1 MPTVQRP
8 QAISTVTDVTNIRI
22 NISDVIDLLS
32 PSDTPMLTLIGRN
45 SLRFPCDQ
53 IKHEW
58 LEDELKPRVT
68 TLDGAYTAGSGTL
81 TVASGAGKYYTVD
94 DLLLIGD
101 NVLQV
106 LSGPP
111 SSDTFVVVGG
121 MGGSTDASAADGATV
136 TKIASAL
143 AEGSVSRYD
152 ATKVALAK
160 PYNYTQIMRD
170 QCVITGTMDVIKR
183 YGYVSE
189 RAYQEEKILRQLAI
203 DLEHE
208 LLYGV
213 RSYDAGPPRRS
224 TMGGLFEYI
233 LLAGKTNSWST
244 IQNAASAQLTE
255 DMLNDT
261 LQAIWEEGGQPD
273 AIFVNGFNKRVITTW
288 ATPRIRTD
296 RDERMAGASIG
307 TYESEFGTLG
317 IYLNR
322 WLRASDV
329 PILTTADIGI
339 GPLNGRDFSSR
350 ELPSLGDY
358 VQTEVLGEY
367 TMEVHRASMAHGWI
381 YNTATS

>member
-1 MPTVQRP
+1 
-8 QAISTVTDVTNIRI
+8 
-22 NISDVIDLLS
+22 
-32 PSDTPMLTLIGRN
+32 
-45 SLRFPCDQ
+45 
-53 IKHEW
+53 
-58 LEDELKPRVT
+58 
-68 TLDGAYTAGSGTL
+68 
-81 TVASGAGKYYTVD
+81 
-94 DLLLIGD
+94 
-101 NVLQV
+101 VLQV